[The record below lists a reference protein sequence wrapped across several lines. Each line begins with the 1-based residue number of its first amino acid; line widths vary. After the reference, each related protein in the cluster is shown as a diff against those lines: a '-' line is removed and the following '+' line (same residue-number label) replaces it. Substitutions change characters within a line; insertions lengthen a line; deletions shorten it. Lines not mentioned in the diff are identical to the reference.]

1 MAGSPSAALAQYLQT
16 DLDALLRPG
25 ESGDGFPEALAL
37 LRRAAGAVPAYGEL
51 LRSTGVGPDDILSPA
66 DFTRLPLLTKDNYVR
81 RFPLEALVEGGD
93 LAACDFFAVSS
104 GSTGEPT
111 VWPRALTHELGI
123 AHRFEQVFRDGF
135 RAHER
140 RTLAV
145 VCFALGSW
153 VGGMYTTSCLRWVAA
168 KDYPLLIVTPGNK
181 IDEILRV
188 VRRLA
193 PDFEQVVLLGYP
205 PFLKEVVD
213 AGRAEQLPWDRFN
226 VRLVTAGEVFSE
238 TWRDLVLERL
248 GQPEKLNS
256 VASLYGTADAGVLGN
271 ETPLSVTI
279 RRFLADR
286 PEAARALFGEE
297 RLPTLCQY
305 DPTSRYFE
313 VVDSGADGTTLAFSG
328 DNGAPLLRYH
338 IADRGG
344 IVTFEQMRAHLAG
357 YSFDPETALTQAG
370 LPAARRQPFVYVFG
384 RANFTVSFF
393 GANIFPE
400 TISLA
405 LERPEL
411 SGWTTGKFV
420 MEVKEGLAERPRFTV
435 AIELA
440 GREPGDQARV
450 DIAERVILETLRT
463 HNSEYGNYV
472 SRDDQKPIVT
482 LWPKGH
488 PDYFPLGVKHRY
500 SRK

>member
-1 MAGSPSAALAQYLQT
+1 MAVSPSTALTHFLNT

-37 LRRAAGAVPAYGEL
+37 LRRAAERVPAYGAM
-51 LRSTGVGPDDILSPA
+51 LRDARLGPSDIHAADDFA
-66 DFTRLPLLTKDNYVR
+66 KLPLLTKDNYVR
-81 RFPLEALVEGGD
+81 RFPLGDLVEGGD

-111 VWPRALTHELGI
+111 LWPRGLHHELPI
-123 AHRFEQVFRDGF
+123 AVRFEQVFRDGF
-135 RAHER
+135 QAHKR
-140 RTLAV
+140 KTLAV

-153 VGGMYTTSCLRWVAA
+153 VGGMYTTSCLRWLAA
-168 KDYPLLIVTPGNK
+168 KGYPLLIVTPGNK

-193 PDFEQVVLLGYP
+193 PDFEQTVLLGYP

-213 AGRAEQLPWDRFN
+213 AGRGEQIDWRAFN

-248 GQPEKLNS
+248 GQPETLNS

-271 ETPLSVTI
+271 ETPLSVAI
-279 RRFLADR
+279 RRFLSER
-286 PEAARALFGEE
+286 PELAKSLFGEE

-305 DPTSRYFE
+305 DPASRYFE
-313 VVDSGADGTTLAFSG
+313 TVEGGTLAFSG
-328 DNGAPLLRYH
+328 DNGAPLIRYH
-338 IADRGG
+338 IADQGG
-344 IVTFEQMRAHLAG
+344 VIGFEQMRARLAEHN
-357 YSFDPETALTQAG
+357 FDPQMAVAQAD
-370 LPAARRQPFVYVFG
+370 LPQGRHLPFVYVFG

-405 LERPEL
+405 LERPAM
-411 SGWTTGKFV
+411 SRWTTGKFV
-420 MEVKEGLAERPRFTV
+420 MQVQEGLADRPRFTV

-440 GREPGDQARV
+440 DKEAPDPTRIDL
-450 DIAERVILETLRT
+450 AEREILETLRK
-463 HNSEYGNYV
+463 HNSEYANYV
-472 SRDDQKPIVT
+472 SADDQRPVVT
-482 LWPKGH
+482 LWSKGH
-488 PDYFPLGVKHRY
+488 PDYFPVGVKHRY
-500 SRK
+500 SRR

>member
-1 MAGSPSAALAQYLQT
+1 MAQSPAQALQHFLGT
-16 DLDALLRPG
+16 DLDTLLRPG

-37 LRRAAGAVPAYGEL
+37 LRRASESVPAYGAML
-51 LRSTGVGPDDILSPA
+51 QKAGIGPGDILEA
-66 DFTRLPLLTKDNYVR
+66 GDFARLPLLTKENYVR

-111 VWPRALTHELGI
+111 LWPRGLHHELAI
-123 AHRFEQVFRDGF
+123 AQRFEQVFRDGF
-135 RAHER
+135 QARHR
-140 RTLAV
+140 KTLAV

-153 VGGMYTTSCLRWVAA
+153 VGGMYTTSCLRWLAA
-168 KDYPLLIVTPGNK
+168 KGYPLLIVTPGNK

-188 VRRLA
+188 TRRLA
-193 PDFEQVVLLGYP
+193 PDFEQTVLLGYP

-213 AGRAEQLPWDRFN
+213 AGRAEGLAWERHN
-226 VRLVTAGEVFSE
+226 IRLVTAGEVFSE
-238 TWRDLVLERL
+238 AWRDLVLERL
-248 GQPEKLNS
+248 GQTEVLNS
-256 VASLYGTADAGVLGN
+256 IASLYGTADAGVLGN
-271 ETPLSVTI
+271 ETPLSVAI
-279 RRFLADR
+279 RRFVAERPDLAR
-286 PEAARALFGEE
+286 SLFGEE

-313 VVDSGADGTTLAFSG
+313 TVEGDNGRTLAFSG

-338 IADRGG
+338 IADHGG
-344 IVTFEQMRAHLAG
+344 IIGFERMRALLAEH
-357 YSFDPETALTQAG
+357 SFDPQTALTQAG
-370 LPAARRQPFVYVFG
+370 LPPARHLPFVYVFG
-384 RANFTVSFF
+384 RANFAVSFF

-405 LERPEL
+405 LEGAGL

-440 GREPGDQARV
+440 EGEDAA
-450 DIAERVILETLRT
+450 AERVAQAERAILETLLAR
-463 HNSEYGNYV
+463 NSEYANYV
-472 SRDDQKPIVT
+472 SPADQGPVAT

-488 PDYFPLGVKHRY
+488 PEYFPVGVKHRY